1 MTKVEYLLKKVF
13 GDLMDLSNVDE
24 VIDHCKTVFVEN
36 VNFLYKEGSNF
47 SHPKFDLCLKEA
59 AENVV
64 FSI

>member
-36 VNFLYKEGSNF
+36 VNFLYKEGSDF
-47 SHPKFDLCLKEA
+47 SHLSLIC
-59 AENVV
+59 V
-64 FSI
+64 